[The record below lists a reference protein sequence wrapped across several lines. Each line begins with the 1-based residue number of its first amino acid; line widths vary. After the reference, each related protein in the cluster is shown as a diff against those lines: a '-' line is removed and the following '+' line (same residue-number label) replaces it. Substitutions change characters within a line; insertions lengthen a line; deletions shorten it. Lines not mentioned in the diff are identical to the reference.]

1 MARVTVT
8 TKQNLQVEITAGPH
22 TLIADEPA
30 ELGGGATGPEPFSL
44 LLSAL
49 GA

>member
-8 TKQNLQVEITAGPH
+8 TTQNLQVEIKAGPH

-30 ELGGGATGPEPFSL
+30 DLGGEATGPDPFSL

>member
-1 MARVTVT
+1 MAHVTVT

-30 ELGGGATGPEPFSL
+30 ELGGGGTGLDSFSL

>member
-1 MARVTVT
+1 MVRVSVS
-8 TKQNLQVEITAGPH
+8 TKQNLQVEIQAGPH
-22 TLIADEPA
+22 TLIADEPLD
-30 ELGGGATGPEPFSL
+30 LGGEATGPDPYSL